1 MPLEK
6 KILNSLKHQRLI
18 QSNDKILLGVSGGS
32 DSIALLYLLNDL
44 KTHIGFQI
52 HVGHINHHLRA
63 TADADQKFVKK
74 ICASLNLPCTCVEL
88 DLASKMEHGGSL
100 EEIARRERFSALI
113 TIAKKVSANAI
124 ALAHQSDDLAETVLL
139 RILRG
144 SGLQGLQ
151 AILPKRT
158 IDSTVFIRPLLK
170 VSRDE
175 IQMYLKKNKIKF
187 RNDPTNKQTH
197 FFRNKIRLKLL
208 PSLEKEYQP
217 NIKEL
222 LCSLALTAGEDYA
235 YIRQEA
241 LKIFPTLTKKRK
253 ATLKITLAQFHDL
266 PVALKRMTLRLAVEN
281 LKGNT
286 RTLTLTH
293 LLELNEL
300 IEERPAGSIVNLP
313 NGLCVKKTQTFLIF
327 DFLKT

>member
-32 DSIALLYLLNDL
+32 DSMALLYLLNDL
-44 KTHIGFQI
+44 KTDIGFQI
-52 HVGHINHHLRA
+52 HVGHINHHLRT
-63 TADADQKFVKK
+63 TADADQKFVEK
-74 ICASLNLPCTCVEL
+74 ICASLNLPCTCVGL

-100 EEIARRERFSALI
+100 EEIARSERFSALI

-158 IDSTVFIRPLLK
+158 IDSMVFIRPLLK
-170 VSRDE
+170 ISRDE

-187 RNDPTNKQTH
+187 RNDPTNTQTH

-208 PSLEKEYQP
+208 PWLEKEYQP
-217 NIKEL
+217 NIKQL

-253 ATLKITLAQFHDL
+253 ATLKITLAKFHDL
-266 PVALKRMTLRLAVEN
+266 PVALKRMTLRLAVED

-300 IEERPAGSIVNLP
+300 IEERPVGSIVNLP
-313 NGLCVKKTQTFLIF
+313 NGLCAAKTKTSI
-327 DFLKT
+327 DFFEL